1 MKIILLLLF
10 KDLEAIFKI
19 EINGINVI
27 SYSSSVDKIQQFQ
40 AMYQELLL
48 CCSYVGRTKSATDVV
63 PFTDKEFNWGIFEFL
78 T

>member
-1 MKIILLLLF
+1 MKIILLFLF
-10 KDLEAIFKI
+10 NDLETLFKI

-48 CCSYVGRTKSATDVV
+48 CCSYVGRTKSATDRVS
-63 PFTDKEFNWGIFEFL
+63 FSEKELN
-78 T
+78 